1 YSVAD
6 LSLPR
11 PRRLPAPRAFP
22 PRRSSDLIG
31 AGRPA
36 QRREPLRDE
45 GVVALGPQSREP
57 ASLAL
62 LGVTRDLENLDGV
75 VVVAQVIVHAD
86 QDATARLDIALELL
100 GGARDLPLEP
110 AAFDSLDHATHRLD
124 CREQALPLALQ
135 LIGARLH
142 EVGAA

>member
-1 YSVAD
+1 MANLVQRAVGAGAIEHRAD
-6 LSLPR
+6 TV
-11 PRRLPAPRAFP
+11 
-22 PRRSSDLIG
+22 LIG
-31 AGRPA
+31 AGPPA
-36 QRREPLRDE
+36 QRREPLPDE

-110 AAFDSLDHATHRLD
+110 AAFDSLDHAKIGRAS
-124 CREQALPLALQ
+124 CRE
-135 LIGARLH
+135 R
-142 EVGAA
+142 V